1 MRIAIYENL
10 PLGGARRASYEL
22 GRRLCLTHDVDLY
35 RLTAYGSGE
44 LDLAPNARRVRT
56 VPYRPLWGLL
66 RRRVDAGH
74 LAPRSYTMFGPLKRL
89 HRRLAAEIDGEGYD
103 VVLAHTDAMTQSPY
117 LLRWIGRTP
126 TVYYCQEALRAPYER
141 SIVEQHRQR
150 LASSGALV
158 GRARVLE
165 DMLVLSRWQR
175 EDLVSARAAGTIAVN
190 SRYSRERV
198 WAAYARDATL
208 CHLGTD
214 PDLFCPDARI
224 TREAE
229 FLSIGLPVEAKGHA
243 LVIDALAALAAR
255 PDTAGRPRLRVL
267 LPRPDGTDQ
276 LERHAERRG
285 VDLVVEVGV
294 SERTLVDRYRA
305 AIATVCAAR
314 LEPFGLTAIE
324 SMACGTPVIAVN
336 EGGFVDSIVHGRTGL
351 LVEPAAGDLAAAM
364 GTMWR
369 DRRQAGEMGRAGRE
383 QVLAEWTWDASACR
397 LESILRA
404 AARPLPG
411 DAG

>member
-35 RLTAYGSGE
+35 RLSAYASGE

-66 RRRVDAGH
+66 GRRVDAGH

-89 HRRLAAEIDGEGYD
+89 HRRLAAEIDGGGYD

-126 TVYYCQEALRAPYER
+126 TVYYCQEALRTYER
-141 SIVEQHRQR
+141 STLDQHRQK
-150 LASSGALV
+150 LMSSGGLV
-158 GRARVLE
+158 GRARVVE
-165 DMLVLSRWQR
+165 DRLVLPRWQR
-175 EDLVSARAAGTIAVN
+175 EDYVSARAAGTIVVN

-198 WAAYARDATL
+198 WAAYARNATV

-214 PDLFCPDARI
+214 PDLFRPDPAVR
-224 TREAE
+224 REAE

-243 LVIDALAALAAR
+243 LAVDALASLASG

-267 LPRPDGTDQ
+267 LPRRDGTER
-276 LERHAERRG
+276 LERQAAHLG

-294 SERTLVDRYRA
+294 TERTLVDRYRS
-305 AIATVCAAR
+305 AIATICAAR

-324 SMACGTPVIAVN
+324 SMSCGTPVIAVR
-336 EGGFVDSIVHGRTGL
+336 EGGYVDSVVHGRTGL
-351 LVEPAAGDLAAAM
+351 LVEPEAGDLAAAM

-369 DRRQAGEMGRAGRE
+369 DRRRAGEMGRAGRE
-383 QVLAEWTWDASACR
+383 HVLAEWTWDASACR

-404 AARPLPG
+404 AAQPLRA